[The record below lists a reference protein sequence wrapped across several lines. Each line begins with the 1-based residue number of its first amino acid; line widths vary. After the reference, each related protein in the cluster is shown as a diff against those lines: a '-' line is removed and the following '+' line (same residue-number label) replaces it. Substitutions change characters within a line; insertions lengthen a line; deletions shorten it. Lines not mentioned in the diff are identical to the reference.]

1 MNLNVFLLNVAKALK
16 RVPYGASISRAFNS
30 FRHRHIA
37 EQFDSICDQVAREM
51 NVSGADVQFEE
62 AVNDGPVWV
71 FWWQGLESAPARVKA
86 CVDSIKRNAANR
98 DVIVIT
104 KDNVSKYTDLPD
116 YVFRKLAEGKIT
128 LTHFS
133 DILRFNL
140 LKLHGGL
147 WMDATLYAVRPLD
160 SHR

>member
-62 AVNDGPVWV
+62 AVNDGPV
-71 FWWQGLESAPARVKA
+71 
-86 CVDSIKRNAANR
+86 
-98 DVIVIT
+98 
-104 KDNVSKYTDLPD
+104 
-116 YVFRKLAEGKIT
+116 
-128 LTHFS
+128 
-133 DILRFNL
+133 
-140 LKLHGGL
+140 
-147 WMDATLYAVRPLD
+147 
-160 SHR
+160 